1 MKVKL
6 LYAKIK
12 LCKSKEGAQVD
23 SKDTIRRDKGMLFLT
38 DEVLAE
44 QLNDAR
50 RLIQRINFMGRSDG
64 KPLAAAFRTSP

>member
-1 MKVKL
+1 M
-6 LYAKIK
+6 
-12 LCKSKEGAQVD
+12 D
-23 SKDTIRRDKGMLFLT
+23 SKDTIRRDKGMIFLT